1 MQSKY
6 FFVQWLCIS
15 IYYTC
20 FCLNVIAAQ
29 EVTNLTI
36 SGFIASSES
45 GERLV
50 NANVYDLNSKKGT
63 VSNNYGFFSLV
74 TSQKEVKLQISHV
87 SYIDTTIVIKL
98 EKDTTIQISLRGN
111 QYLDEVQIVA
121 KASLSN
127 FNETRMSTVSLSEEL
142 LEKTPILFGESD
154 ALRVVQF
161 LPGVQ
166 SGGEGVGG
174 LFVRGGSPDQ
184 NLILLDGVPVYNVNH
199 LFGFFSVFN
208 SDAIRNL
215 TFTKGAYPARFSGRL
230 SSVLE
235 IDLKEGNLKESE
247 GKVSVGLIS
256 SKFSYSLPI
265 KKDKTSLSV
274 SARRTYIDL
283 LIRPFIDAENT
294 ENETNDFGY
303 YFYDLN
309 AKFQHVFNNT
319 SKLFVSLYTGQDV
332 FYFDSKF
339 EESTVFFNSGNERNS
354 NSSADIGWGNLTS
367 SVRWNKLWSPNLF
380 SNTSFYYT
388 EYGFGLDF
396 NSSDQSRVITSG
408 RVTEQNTNSDR
419 LFSRSQIT
427 ELGLK
432 SDFNYTI
439 NSTSTLSYG
448 AQLVSQRFQPQRTS
462 FNSKE
467 DDEVLSDRTI
477 SPGDDIQSYQAI
489 SYLELNTEFNEKNR
503 LTIGLNTST
512 YSADGTN
519 YSSLEPRISY
529 RFAISDDKAWKASV
543 TRMQQYIHLLTNSGF
558 SLPTDMWVPS
568 TNRVKPQVA
577 WQYAVGYSQQFK
589 GNYELN
595 VDVYYKDLRNLIEL
609 AEGANFQSSE
619 VNWDEQLA
627 LGGVGQSRGLE
638 LLFSKNSGTTTGW
651 ISYTLSRN
659 DRQFDDLNRGRAF
672 PFKYDRRHNFALVVQ
687 RKLNNRIDI
696 SGSWIFLTGVA
707 ATVADGQFLSI
718 NPEGFRG
725 NGSVRLDNLP
735 LFSGR
740 NQYRLPNEH
749 RLDISINFEKQK
761 KRGLRTWNL
770 SLYNAYSRANPFALL
785 PSGDFEYSL
794 VSLFPVLPSF
804 TYSFEF

>member
-1 MQSKY
+1 MLIID
-6 FFVQWLCIS
+6 F
-15 IYYTC
+15 TC
-20 FCLNVIAAQ
+20 KSQLIAQ
-29 EVTNLTI
+29 ERKTFTI
-36 SGFIASSES
+36 SGFIESAES
-45 GERLV
+45 GERIV
-50 NANVYDLNSKKGT
+50 NANIYESLSQKGAI
-63 VSNNYGFFSLV
+63 SNNYGFFSLKTNNKFV
-74 TSQKEVKLQISHV
+74 QLLISHV
-87 SYIDTTIVIKL
+87 SHQDTTIVFEL
-98 EKDTTIQISLRGN
+98 RQDTVINISLRGY
-111 QYLDEVQIVA
+111 QSLEEVEVVA
-121 KASLSN
+121 NASLSS
-127 FNETRMSTVSLSEEL
+127 FNETRMSTVSLSQEV

-215 TFTKGAYPARFSGRL
+215 TFTKGAFPARFSGRL

-235 IDLKEGNLKESE
+235 IDMKEGNLKESE

-265 KKDKTSLSV
+265 KKDKTSLSI

-283 LIRPFIDAENT
+283 LIAPIVAAENT
-294 ENETNDFGY
+294 DNETNDFGY

-309 AKFQHVFNNT
+309 AKFQHVFSNT
-319 SKLFVSLYTGQDV
+319 SKLFVSLYTGQDT
-332 FYFDSKF
+332 FYFRNNFD
-339 EESTVFFNSGNERNS
+339 ESNVFFNSGTDRRS

-380 SNTSFYYT
+380 SNTSLYYT

-396 NSSDQSRVITSG
+396 NSSDRSRVITSG
-408 RVTEQNTNSDR
+408 RVTEQNSNSNR

-427 ELGLK
+427 EFGLK

-439 NSTSTLSYG
+439 SSNSDLGYG
-448 AQLVSQRFQPQRTS
+448 AQLISQRFQPQRTS
-462 FNSKE
+462 FNSNQ
-467 DDEVLSDRTI
+467 DDEILSDRTI
-477 SPGDDIQSYQAI
+477 SPGDDIQSYQAV
-489 SYLELNTEFNEKNR
+489 SYIELNTAFNEKNR
-503 LTIGLNTST
+503 LTIGLNTSI

-519 YSSLEPRISY
+519 YSSLEPRLSY
-529 RFAISDDKAWKASV
+529 RYAISDDKAWKASI

-558 SLPTDMWVPS
+558 ALPTDMWVPS

-577 WQYAVGYSQQFK
+577 WQYALGYSQRFK

-595 VDVYYKDLRNLIEL
+595 VDVYYKDLSNLIEL
-609 AEGANFQSSE
+609 AEGSNFQASE

-627 LGGVGQSRGLE
+627 LGGVGQSRGIE
-638 LLFSKNSGTTTGW
+638 LLFSKISGATTGW

-672 PFKYDRRHNFALVVQ
+672 PFKYDRRHNFAMVVQ
-687 RKLNNRIDI
+687 RKINERIDI
-696 SGSWIFLTGVA
+696 SGSWIFLTGIA
-707 ATVADGQFLSI
+707 ATVAEGQFLSV
-718 NPEGFRG
+718 NPDGFRG
-725 NGSVRLDNLP
+725 NGSLRLDNLP

-749 RLDISINFEKQK
+749 RLDISINFQKQK

-785 PSGDFEYSL
+785 PDGDFEYSL
-794 VSLFPVLPSF
+794 ISLFPILPSF